1 MNEFENNNGFHNENL
16 ENNQINEV
24 SSNEAGNSN
33 AYDGGVAVDVT
44 PVEETAVHE
53 QRESH
58 RYSYKE
64 QGTGGRSERYN
75 NDIDH
80 HRDSYNNSYADAENT
95 YSNSYN
101 NSYADTE
108 NNNSNSYNSSYNEEE
123 NRYNNSY
130 SNNYSNNNGNY
141 YSNIPPE
148 PDKRRRQKKNG
159 KGNENRN
166 GMGKK
171 VAKLVASA
179 AVFGL
184 VAGACFVGVSVAKD
198 KLYPSV
204 ADKIETTSGTTSAK
218 SNTSSSGSS
227 SSQNV
232 ATVVNEVMPS
242 VVSITSTIQ
251 SSSYYGFGTQES
263 EGAGSGFIIAKTKD
277 ALMIATN
284 NHVVSDAT
292 SLTVGFVDDTTA
304 KATVVGTDS
313 SADLAVISVKL
324 TDIKDST
331 ASKIK
336 VATLGSSD
344 DLKVGEEVVAIG
356 NALGYGQSV
365 TTGVVSAKNR
375 EVSLTD
381 GTMNLLQTDA
391 AINPGNSGGVLIN
404 MDGQVV
410 GINNAK
416 LEDTSVEG
424 MGYAIPIT
432 TAKTILTDLMNAS
445 SVSTKDAAFLGVV
458 GRDINESYSSA
469 LGIPS
474 GIYVSQ
480 VVSGSP
486 AEKAGISAGDVITK
500 FEGNNVSTMSGLKEK
515 LAIKKANTKVKITFK
530 RSDQSGTY
538 KEKTVTVTL
547 GKKSDF
553 KDVTTDSSND
563 NSNSDSD
570 SNNNSNN
577 GNSNGNSSNG
587 NSNGNSGNSNGN
599 SGNYGYGYGYGNG
612 NSGNSSDGYTNPYEY
627 FFGNNY

>member
-1 MNEFENNNGFHNENL
+1 M
-16 ENNQINEV
+16 
-24 SSNEAGNSN
+24 
-33 AYDGGVAVDVT
+33 
-44 PVEETAVHE
+44 
-53 QRESH
+53 
-58 RYSYKE
+58 
-64 QGTGGRSERYN
+64 
-75 NDIDH
+75 
-80 HRDSYNNSYADAENT
+80 
-95 YSNSYN
+95 
-101 NSYADTE
+101 
-108 NNNSNSYNSSYNEEE
+108 
-123 NRYNNSY
+123 
-130 SNNYSNNNGNY
+130 
-141 YSNIPPE
+141 
-148 PDKRRRQKKNG
+148 
-159 KGNENRN
+159 
-166 GMGKK
+166 
-171 VAKLVASA
+171 
-179 AVFGL
+179 
-184 VAGACFVGVSVAKD
+184 SVAKD
-198 KLYPSV
+198 KLYPST
-204 ADKIETTSGTTSAK
+204 ADRIETTSGTTSAK
-218 SNTSSSGSS
+218 SETSSSGSS
-227 SSQNV
+227 SSSSNV
-232 ATVVNEVMPS
+232 ASVVNEVMPS

-251 SSSYYGFGTQES
+251 SSNYYGFGTQES
-263 EGAGSGFIIAKTKD
+263 EGAGSGFIVAKTKD
-277 ALMIATN
+277 NLMIATN

-313 SADLAVISVKL
+313 SADLAVISVKIK
-324 TDIKDST
+324 DIKDST

-432 TAKTILTDLMNAS
+432 TAKTILTDLMNAN

-515 LAIKKANTKVKITFK
+515 LALKKLIQK
-530 RSDQSGTY
+530 
-538 KEKTVTVTL
+538 
-547 GKKSDF
+547 
-553 KDVTTDSSND
+553 
-563 NSNSDSD
+563 
-570 SNNNSNN
+570 
-577 GNSNGNSSNG
+577 
-587 NSNGNSGNSNGN
+587 
-599 SGNYGYGYGYGNG
+599 
-612 NSGNSSDGYTNPYEY
+612 
-627 FFGNNY
+627 

>member
-1 MNEFENNNGFHNENL
+1 MNEFENNNGFHNENV
-16 ENNQINEV
+16 ENNPINEV
-24 SSNEAGNSN
+24 NSN
-33 AYDGGVAVDVT
+33 KEYSNGEYNNGGLTVDVT
-44 PVEETAVHE
+44 PTEETAVHE
-53 QRESH
+53 QAESH

-64 QGTGGRSERYN
+64 QGTGGNSGRYDYG
-75 NDIDH
+75 NDSH
-80 HRDSYNNSYADAENT
+80 
-95 YSNSYN
+95 YSNSYSD
-101 NSYADTE
+101 SYNDNYSNTY
-108 NNNSNSYNSSYNEEE
+108 NNNS
-123 NRYNNSY
+123 
-130 SNNYSNNNGNY
+130 NY

-148 PDKRRRQKKNG
+148 PDKRRRKRKNDDNNKNG
-159 KGNENRN
+159 SGI
-166 GMGKK
+166 GKK
-171 VAKLVASA
+171 IAKLVASA
-179 AVFGL
+179 AIFGL
-184 VAGACFVGVSVAKD
+184 VAGTCFVGVSVVKD
-198 KLYPSV
+198 KFYPST
-204 ADKIETTSGTTSAK
+204 ADKIETTSGTTSSK
-218 SNTSSSGSS
+218 KETSSGSS
-227 SSQNV
+227 SNSQNV
-232 ATVVNEVMPS
+232 ASVVNEVMPS

-251 SSSYYGFGTQES
+251 SSNYYGFGTQES

-277 ALMIATN
+277 SLMIATN

-292 SLTVGFVDDTTA
+292 TLTVGFVDDTTA

-313 SADLAVISVKL
+313 SADLAVISVKIK
-324 TDIKDST
+324 DIKDST

-432 TAKTILTDLMNAS
+432 TAKTILTDLMNAG

-469 LGIPS
+469 LGIPR

-486 AEKAGISAGDVITK
+486 AEKAGISAGDVIVK

-530 RSDQSGTY
+530 RANQSGTY
-538 KEKTVTVTL
+538 EEKTVTVTL

-553 KDVTTDSSND
+553 KNVTTD
-563 NSNSDSD
+563 NSSDSSESDD
-570 SNNNSNN
+570 SSNN
-577 GNSNGNSSNG
+577 GNSNGNSNNG
-587 NSNGNSGNSNGN
+587 NNNGNSGNSNGN
-599 SGNYGYGYGYGNG
+599 SGNGGYGYDNGNG
-612 NSGNSSDGYTNPYEY
+612 GNSSDGYMNPYDY

>member
-1 MNEFENNNGFHNENL
+1 
-16 ENNQINEV
+16 
-24 SSNEAGNSN
+24 
-33 AYDGGVAVDVT
+33 
-44 PVEETAVHE
+44 
-53 QRESH
+53 
-58 RYSYKE
+58 
-64 QGTGGRSERYN
+64 
-75 NDIDH
+75 
-80 HRDSYNNSYADAENT
+80 
-95 YSNSYN
+95 
-101 NSYADTE
+101 
-108 NNNSNSYNSSYNEEE
+108 
-123 NRYNNSY
+123 
-130 SNNYSNNNGNY
+130 
-141 YSNIPPE
+141 
-148 PDKRRRQKKNG
+148 
-159 KGNENRN
+159 
-166 GMGKK
+166 
-171 VAKLVASA
+171 
-179 AVFGL
+179 
-184 VAGACFVGVSVAKD
+184 
-198 KLYPSV
+198 
-204 ADKIETTSGTTSAK
+204 
-218 SNTSSSGSS
+218 
-227 SSQNV
+227 
-232 ATVVNEVMPS
+232 
-242 VVSITSTIQ
+242 
-251 SSSYYGFGTQES
+251 
-263 EGAGSGFIIAKTKD
+263 
-277 ALMIATN
+277 MIATN

-313 SADLAVISVKL
+313 SADLAVISVKIK
-324 TDIKDST
+324 DIKDST

-375 EVSLTD
+375 EVSSTD

-515 LAIKKANTKVKITFK
+515 LALKKANTKVKITFK
-530 RSDQSGTY
+530 RANQSGTY
-538 KEKTVTVTL
+538 EEKTVTVTL

-553 KDVTTDSSND
+553 SDVTTDNSSDSSN
-563 NSNSDSD
+563 D

-577 GNSNGNSSNG
+577 GNNNG

-599 SGNYGYGYGYGNG
+599 SGDYGYGNG
-612 NSGNSSDGYTNPYEY
+612 NSGNDNGNGYINPYEY

>member
-1 MNEFENNNGFHNENL
+1 MNEFENGFHNENL
-16 ENNQINEV
+16 ENNRINNQE
-24 SSNEAGNSN
+24 NNSQQ
-33 AYDGGVAVDVT
+33 VAIDVT
-44 PVEETAVHE
+44 PIEESVTQE
-53 QRESH
+53 NTESH
-58 RYSYKE
+58 RYSYRE
-64 QGTGGRSERYN
+64 QGTGG
-75 NDIDH
+75 
-80 HRDSYNNSYADAENT
+80 
-95 YSNSYN
+95 
-101 NSYADTE
+101 
-108 NNNSNSYNSSYNEEE
+108 SSYQYDNG
-123 NRYNNSY
+123 NNCNDTYNNSY
-130 SNNYSNNNGNY
+130 SSHGWRDESTYNNENY
-141 YSNIPPE
+141 YGNIPPE
-148 PDKRRRQKKNG
+148 PDKRRRQRKNG
-159 KGNENRN
+159 SKNNKN

-171 VAKLVASA
+171 AAKLVASA

-198 KLYPSV
+198 KLYPST
-204 ADKIETTSGTTSAK
+204 ADRIETTSGTTSAK
-218 SNTSSSGSS
+218 SETSSSGSS
-227 SSQNV
+227 SSSSNV
-232 ATVVNEVMPS
+232 ASVVNEVMPS

-251 SSSYYGFGTQES
+251 SSNYYGFGTQES
-263 EGAGSGFIIAKTKD
+263 EGAGSGFIVAKTKD
-277 ALMIATN
+277 NLMIATN

-313 SADLAVISVKL
+313 SADLAVISVKIK
-324 TDIKDST
+324 DIKDST

-432 TAKTILTDLMNAS
+432 TAKTILTDLMNAN

-515 LAIKKANTKVKITFK
+515 LALKKANTKVKITFK
-530 RSDQSGTY
+530 RPNQSGTY
-538 KEKTVTVTL
+538 EEKTVTVTL

-553 KDVTTDSSND
+553 SDVTTDNSSDSSN
-563 NSNSDSD
+563 D

-577 GNSNGNSSNG
+577 GNNNG

-599 SGNYGYGYGYGNG
+599 SGDYGYGNG
-612 NSGNSSDGYTNPYEY
+612 NFGNDNGNGYINPYEY

>member
-1 MNEFENNNGFHNENL
+1 MNEFENGFHNENL
-16 ENNQINEV
+16 ENNRINNQE
-24 SSNEAGNSN
+24 NNSQQ
-33 AYDGGVAVDVT
+33 VAIDVT
-44 PVEETAVHE
+44 PIEESVTQE
-53 QRESH
+53 NTESH
-58 RYSYKE
+58 RYSYRE
-64 QGTGGRSERYN
+64 QGTGGS
-75 NDIDH
+75 
-80 HRDSYNNSYADAENT
+80 SYQYDNG
-95 YSNSYN
+95 
-101 NSYADTE
+101 
-108 NNNSNSYNSSYNEEE
+108 NNSNDT
-123 NRYNNSY
+123 YNNSY
-130 SNNYSNNNGNY
+130 SSQGWRDESTYNNENY
-141 YSNIPPE
+141 YGNIPPE
-148 PDKRRRQKKNG
+148 PDKRRRQRKNG
-159 KGNENRN
+159 SKNNKN

-171 VAKLVASA
+171 AAKLVASA

-198 KLYPSV
+198 KLYPST
-204 ADKIETTSGTTSAK
+204 ADRIETTSGTTSAK
-218 SNTSSSGSS
+218 SETSSSSGSS
-227 SSQNV
+227 SSSSNV
-232 ATVVNEVMPS
+232 ASVVNEVMPS

-251 SSSYYGFGTQES
+251 SSNYYGFGTQES
-263 EGAGSGFIIAKTKD
+263 EGAGSGFIVAKTKD
-277 ALMIATN
+277 SLMIATN

-313 SADLAVISVKL
+313 SADLAVISVKIK
-324 TDIKDST
+324 DIKDST

-432 TAKTILTDLMNAS
+432 TAKTILTDLMNAN

-515 LAIKKANTKVKITFK
+515 LALKKANTKVKITFK
-530 RSDQSGTY
+530 RANQSGTY
-538 KEKTVTVTL
+538 EEKTVTVTL

-553 KDVTTDSSND
+553 SDVTTDNSSDSSN
-563 NSNSDSD
+563 D

-577 GNSNGNSSNG
+577 GNNNG

-599 SGNYGYGYGYGNG
+599 SGDYGYGNG
-612 NSGNSSDGYTNPYEY
+612 NFGNDNGNGYINPYEY

>member
-1 MNEFENNNGFHNENL
+1 MNEFENGFHNENL
-16 ENNQINEV
+16 ENNRINNQE
-24 SSNEAGNSN
+24 NNSQQ
-33 AYDGGVAVDVT
+33 VAIDVT
-44 PVEETAVHE
+44 PIEESVTQE
-53 QRESH
+53 NTESH
-58 RYSYKE
+58 RYSYRE
-64 QGTGGRSERYN
+64 QGTGGS
-75 NDIDH
+75 
-80 HRDSYNNSYADAENT
+80 SYQYDNG
-95 YSNSYN
+95 
-101 NSYADTE
+101 
-108 NNNSNSYNSSYNEEE
+108 NNSNDT
-123 NRYNNSY
+123 YNNSY
-130 SNNYSNNNGNY
+130 SSHGWRDESTYNNENY
-141 YSNIPPE
+141 YGNIPPE
-148 PDKRRRQKKNG
+148 PDKRRRQRKNG
-159 KGNENRN
+159 SKNNKN

-171 VAKLVASA
+171 AAKLVASA

-198 KLYPSV
+198 KLYPST
-204 ADKIETTSGTTSAK
+204 ADRIETTSGTTSAK
-218 SNTSSSGSS
+218 SETSSSGSS
-227 SSQNV
+227 SSSSNV
-232 ATVVNEVMPS
+232 ASVVNEVMPS

-251 SSSYYGFGTQES
+251 SSNYYGFGTQES
-263 EGAGSGFIIAKTKD
+263 EGAGSGFIVAKTKD
-277 ALMIATN
+277 NLMIATN

-292 SLTVGFVDDTTA
+292 SLTVGFADDTTA
-304 KATVVGTDS
+304 KATVVGTDF
-313 SADLAVISVKL
+313 SADLAVISVKIK
-324 TDIKDST
+324 DIKDST

-515 LAIKKANTKVKITFK
+515 LALKKANTKVKITFK
-530 RSDQSGTY
+530 RANQSGTY
-538 KEKTVTVTL
+538 EEKTVTVTL

-553 KDVTTDSSND
+553 SDVTTDNSSDSSN
-563 NSNSDSD
+563 D

-577 GNSNGNSSNG
+577 GNNNG

-599 SGNYGYGYGYGNG
+599 SGDYGYGNG
-612 NSGNSSDGYTNPYEY
+612 NFGNDNGNGYINPYEY

>member
-1 MNEFENNNGFHNENL
+1 MNEFENNNGFHNENV
-16 ENNQINEV
+16 ENNPINEV
-24 SSNEAGNSN
+24 NSNEEYSN
-33 AYDGGVAVDVT
+33 GGYNNGELTVDVT
-44 PVEETAVHE
+44 PTEETAVHE
-53 QRESH
+53 QAESH

-64 QGTGGRSERYN
+64 QGTGGNSGRYDYG
-75 NDIDH
+75 NDSH
-80 HRDSYNNSYADAENT
+80 YGNSYSDSYNDNYSNT
-95 YSNSYN
+95 Y
-101 NSYADTE
+101 
-108 NNNSNSYNSSYNEEE
+108 NNNS
-123 NRYNNSY
+123 
-130 SNNYSNNNGNY
+130 NY

-148 PDKRRRQKKNG
+148 PDKRRRKRKNDDKNKNG
-159 KGNENRN
+159 SGI
-166 GMGKK
+166 GKK
-171 VAKLVASA
+171 IAKLVASA

-184 VAGACFVGVSVAKD
+184 VAGTCFVGVSVVKD
-198 KLYPSV
+198 KFYPSA
-204 ADKIETTSGTTSAK
+204 ADKIETTSGTTSSK
-218 SNTSSSGSS
+218 KETSSGSS
-227 SSQNV
+227 SNSQNV
-232 ATVVNEVMPS
+232 SSVVNEVMPS

-251 SSSYYGFGTQES
+251 SSNYYGFGTQES

-277 ALMIATN
+277 SLMIATN

-313 SADLAVISVKL
+313 SADLAVISVKIK
-324 TDIKDST
+324 DIKDAT

-404 MDGQVV
+404 TDGQVV

-432 TAKTILTDLMNAS
+432 TAKTILTDLMNAG

-486 AEKAGISAGDVITK
+486 AEKAGISAGDVIVK

-530 RSDQSGTY
+530 RANQSGTY
-538 KEKTVTVTL
+538 EEKTVTVTL

-553 KDVTTDSSND
+553 KNVTTDNSSDSSESND
-563 NSNSDSD
+563 S
-570 SNNNSNN
+570 SNN
-577 GNSNGNSSNG
+577 GNSNGNSNNG
-587 NSNGNSGNSNGN
+587 NNNGNSGNSNGN
-599 SGNYGYGYGYGNG
+599 SGNGGYGYDNGNG
-612 NSGNSSDGYTNPYEY
+612 GNSSDGYMNPYDY

>member
-1 MNEFENNNGFHNENL
+1 MNEFENEFHNENL
-16 ENNQINEV
+16 ENNRINNQE
-24 SSNEAGNSN
+24 NNSQQ
-33 AYDGGVAVDVT
+33 VAIDVT
-44 PVEETAVHE
+44 PIEESVTQE
-53 QRESH
+53 NTESH
-58 RYSYKE
+58 RYSYRE
-64 QGTGGRSERYN
+64 QGTGGS
-75 NDIDH
+75 
-80 HRDSYNNSYADAENT
+80 SYQYDNG
-95 YSNSYN
+95 
-101 NSYADTE
+101 
-108 NNNSNSYNSSYNEEE
+108 NNSNDT
-123 NRYNNSY
+123 YNNSY
-130 SNNYSNNNGNY
+130 SSHGWRDESTYNNENY
-141 YSNIPPE
+141 YGNIPPE
-148 PDKRRRQKKNG
+148 PDKRRRQRKNG
-159 KGNENRN
+159 SKNNKN

-171 VAKLVASA
+171 AAKLVASA

-198 KLYPSV
+198 KLYPST
-204 ADKIETTSGTTSAK
+204 ADRIETTSGTTSAK
-218 SNTSSSGSS
+218 SETSSSGSS
-227 SSQNV
+227 SSSSNV
-232 ATVVNEVMPS
+232 ASVVNEVMPS

-251 SSSYYGFGTQES
+251 SSNYYGFGTQES
-263 EGAGSGFIIAKTKD
+263 EGAGSGFIVAKTKD
-277 ALMIATN
+277 NLMIATN

-313 SADLAVISVKL
+313 SADLAVISVKIK
-324 TDIKDST
+324 DIKDST

-515 LAIKKANTKVKITFK
+515 LALKKANTKVKITFK
-530 RSDQSGTY
+530 RANQSGTY
-538 KEKTVTVTL
+538 EEKTVTVTL

-553 KDVTTDSSND
+553 SDVTTDNSSDSSN
-563 NSNSDSD
+563 D

-577 GNSNGNSSNG
+577 GNNNG

-599 SGNYGYGYGYGNG
+599 SGDYGYGNG
-612 NSGNSSDGYTNPYEY
+612 NFGNDNGNGYINPYEY

>member
-1 MNEFENNNGFHNENL
+1 MNEFENGFHNENL
-16 ENNQINEV
+16 ENNRINNQE
-24 SSNEAGNSN
+24 NNSQQ
-33 AYDGGVAVDVT
+33 VAIDVT
-44 PVEETAVHE
+44 PIEESVTQE
-53 QRESH
+53 NTESH
-58 RYSYKE
+58 RYSYRE
-64 QGTGGRSERYN
+64 QGTGGS
-75 NDIDH
+75 
-80 HRDSYNNSYADAENT
+80 SYQYDNG
-95 YSNSYN
+95 
-101 NSYADTE
+101 
-108 NNNSNSYNSSYNEEE
+108 NNSNDT
-123 NRYNNSY
+123 YNNSY
-130 SNNYSNNNGNY
+130 SSHGWRDESTYNNENY
-141 YSNIPPE
+141 YGNIPPE
-148 PDKRRRQKKNG
+148 PDKRRRQRKNG
-159 KGNENRN
+159 SKNNKN

-171 VAKLVASA
+171 AAKLVASA

-198 KLYPSV
+198 KLYPST
-204 ADKIETTSGTTSAK
+204 ADRIETTSGTTSAK
-218 SNTSSSGSS
+218 SETSSSGSS
-227 SSQNV
+227 SSSSNV
-232 ATVVNEVMPS
+232 ASVVNEVMPS

-251 SSSYYGFGTQES
+251 SSNYYGFGTQES
-263 EGAGSGFIIAKTKD
+263 EGAGSGFIVAKTKD
-277 ALMIATN
+277 NLMIATN

-292 SLTVGFVDDTTA
+292 SLTVGFADDTTA

-313 SADLAVISVKL
+313 RADLAVISVKIK
-324 TDIKDST
+324 DIKDST

-515 LAIKKANTKVKITFK
+515 LALKKANTKVKITFK
-530 RSDQSGTY
+530 RANQSGTY
-538 KEKTVTVTL
+538 EEKTVTVTL

-553 KDVTTDSSND
+553 SDVTTDNSSDSSN
-563 NSNSDSD
+563 D

-577 GNSNGNSSNG
+577 GNNNG

-599 SGNYGYGYGYGNG
+599 SGDYGYGNG
-612 NSGNSSDGYTNPYEY
+612 NFGNDNGNGYINPYEY

>member
-1 MNEFENNNGFHNENL
+1 MNEFENGFHNENL
-16 ENNQINEV
+16 ENNRINNQE
-24 SSNEAGNSN
+24 NNSQQ
-33 AYDGGVAVDVT
+33 VAIDVT
-44 PVEETAVHE
+44 PIEESVTQE
-53 QRESH
+53 NTESH
-58 RYSYKE
+58 RYSYRE
-64 QGTGGRSERYN
+64 QGTGGS
-75 NDIDH
+75 
-80 HRDSYNNSYADAENT
+80 SYQYDNG
-95 YSNSYN
+95 
-101 NSYADTE
+101 
-108 NNNSNSYNSSYNEEE
+108 NNSNDT
-123 NRYNNSY
+123 YNNSY
-130 SNNYSNNNGNY
+130 SSHGWRDESTYNNENY
-141 YSNIPPE
+141 YGNIPPE
-148 PDKRRRQKKNG
+148 PDKRRRQRKNG
-159 KGNENRN
+159 SKNNKN

-171 VAKLVASA
+171 AAKLVASA

-198 KLYPSV
+198 KLYPST
-204 ADKIETTSGTTSAK
+204 ADRIETTSGTTSAK
-218 SNTSSSGSS
+218 SETSSSGSS
-227 SSQNV
+227 SSNSNV
-232 ATVVNEVMPS
+232 ASVVNEVMPS

-251 SSSYYGFGTQES
+251 SSNYYGFGTQES
-263 EGAGSGFIIAKTKD
+263 EGAGSGFIVAKTKD
-277 ALMIATN
+277 NLMIATN

-292 SLTVGFVDDTTA
+292 SLTVGFADDTTA

-313 SADLAVISVKL
+313 SADLAVISVKIK
-324 TDIKDST
+324 DIKDST

-515 LAIKKANTKVKITFK
+515 LALKKANTKVKITFK
-530 RSDQSGTY
+530 RANQSGTY
-538 KEKTVTVTL
+538 EEKTVTVTL

-553 KDVTTDSSND
+553 SDVTTDNSSDSSN
-563 NSNSDSD
+563 D

-577 GNSNGNSSNG
+577 GNNNG

-599 SGNYGYGYGYGNG
+599 SGDYGYGNG
-612 NSGNSSDGYTNPYEY
+612 NSGNDNGNGYINPYEY

>member
-1 MNEFENNNGFHNENL
+1 MNEFENGFHNENL
-16 ENNQINEV
+16 ENNRINNQE
-24 SSNEAGNSN
+24 NNSQQ
-33 AYDGGVAVDVT
+33 VAIDVT
-44 PVEETAVHE
+44 PIEESVTQE
-53 QRESH
+53 NTESH
-58 RYSYKE
+58 RYSYRE
-64 QGTGGRSERYN
+64 QGTGGS
-75 NDIDH
+75 
-80 HRDSYNNSYADAENT
+80 SYQYDNG
-95 YSNSYN
+95 
-101 NSYADTE
+101 
-108 NNNSNSYNSSYNEEE
+108 NNSNDT
-123 NRYNNSY
+123 YNNSY
-130 SNNYSNNNGNY
+130 SSHGWRDESTYNNENY
-141 YSNIPPE
+141 YGNIPPE
-148 PDKRRRQKKNG
+148 PDKRRRQRKNG
-159 KGNENRN
+159 SKNNKN

-171 VAKLVASA
+171 AAKLVASA

-198 KLYPSV
+198 KLYPST
-204 ADKIETTSGTTSAK
+204 ADRIETTSGTTSAK
-218 SNTSSSGSS
+218 SETSSSGSS
-227 SSQNV
+227 SSSSNV
-232 ATVVNEVMPS
+232 ASVVNEVMPS

-251 SSSYYGFGTQES
+251 SSNYYGFGTQES
-263 EGAGSGFIIAKTKD
+263 EGAGSGFIVAKTKD
-277 ALMIATN
+277 NLMIATN

-292 SLTVGFVDDTTA
+292 SLTVGFADDTTA

-313 SADLAVISVKL
+313 SADLAVISVKIK
-324 TDIKDST
+324 DIKDST

-432 TAKTILTDLMNAS
+432 TAKTILTDLMNAN

-515 LAIKKANTKVKITFK
+515 LALKKANTKVKITFK
-530 RSDQSGTY
+530 RANQSGTY
-538 KEKTVTVTL
+538 EEKTVTVTL

-553 KDVTTDSSND
+553 SDVTTDNSSDSSND
-563 NSNSDSD
+563 
-570 SNNNSNN
+570 SNN
-577 GNSNGNSSNG
+577 GNNNG
-587 NSNGNSGNSNGN
+587 NSNGNSGNGNGN
-599 SGNYGYGYGYGNG
+599 SGDYGYGNG
-612 NSGNSSDGYTNPYEY
+612 NFGNDNGNGYINPYEY

>member
-1 MNEFENNNGFHNENL
+1 MNEFENGFHNENL
-16 ENNQINEV
+16 ENNRINNQE
-24 SSNEAGNSN
+24 NNSQQ
-33 AYDGGVAVDVT
+33 VAIDVT
-44 PVEETAVHE
+44 PIEESVTQE
-53 QRESH
+53 NTESH
-58 RYSYKE
+58 RYSYRE
-64 QGTGGRSERYN
+64 QGTGGS
-75 NDIDH
+75 
-80 HRDSYNNSYADAENT
+80 SYQYDNG
-95 YSNSYN
+95 
-101 NSYADTE
+101 
-108 NNNSNSYNSSYNEEE
+108 NNSNDT
-123 NRYNNSY
+123 YNNSY
-130 SNNYSNNNGNY
+130 SSHGWRDESTYNNENY
-141 YSNIPPE
+141 YGNIPPD
-148 PDKRRRQKKNG
+148 PDKRRRQRKNG
-159 KGNENRN
+159 SKNNKN

-171 VAKLVASA
+171 AAKLVASA

-198 KLYPSV
+198 KLYPST
-204 ADKIETTSGTTSAK
+204 ADRIETTSGTTSAK
-218 SNTSSSGSS
+218 SETSSSGSS
-227 SSQNV
+227 SSSSNV
-232 ATVVNEVMPS
+232 ASVVNEVMPS

-251 SSSYYGFGTQES
+251 SSNYYGFGTQES
-263 EGAGSGFIIAKTKD
+263 EGAGSGFIVAKTKD
-277 ALMIATN
+277 NLMIATN

-292 SLTVGFVDDTTA
+292 SLTVGFADDTTA

-313 SADLAVISVKL
+313 SADLAVISVKIK
-324 TDIKDST
+324 DIKDST

-515 LAIKKANTKVKITFK
+515 LALKKANTKVKITFK
-530 RSDQSGTY
+530 RANQSGTY
-538 KEKTVTVTL
+538 EEKTVTVTL

-553 KDVTTDSSND
+553 SDVTTDNSSDSSN
-563 NSNSDSD
+563 D

-577 GNSNGNSSNG
+577 GNNNG

-599 SGNYGYGYGYGNG
+599 SGDYGYGNG
-612 NSGNSSDGYTNPYEY
+612 NFGNDNGNGYINPYEY

>member
-1 MNEFENNNGFHNENL
+1 MNEFENNNGFHNENV
-16 ENNQINEV
+16 ENNPINEV
-24 SSNEAGNSN
+24 NSN
-33 AYDGGVAVDVT
+33 KEYSNGEYNNGGLTVDVT
-44 PVEETAVHE
+44 PTEETAVHE
-53 QRESH
+53 QAESH

-64 QGTGGRSERYN
+64 QGTGGNSGRYDYG
-75 NDIDH
+75 NDSH
-80 HRDSYNNSYADAENT
+80 YNCHYKNYYNDSYNDNYSNT
-95 YSNSYN
+95 Y
-101 NSYADTE
+101 
-108 NNNSNSYNSSYNEEE
+108 NNNS
-123 NRYNNSY
+123 
-130 SNNYSNNNGNY
+130 NY

-148 PDKRRRQKKNG
+148 PDKRRRKRKNDDNNKNG
-159 KGNENRN
+159 SGI
-166 GMGKK
+166 GKK
-171 VAKLVASA
+171 IAKLVASA
-179 AVFGL
+179 AIFGL
-184 VAGACFVGVSVAKD
+184 VAGTCFVGVSVARD
-198 KLYPSV
+198 KFYPST
-204 ADKIETTSGTTSAK
+204 ADKIETTSGTTSSK
-218 SNTSSSGSS
+218 KETSSGSS
-227 SSQNV
+227 SNSQNV
-232 ATVVNEVMPS
+232 ASVVNEVMPS

-251 SSSYYGFGTQES
+251 SSNYYGFGTQES

-277 ALMIATN
+277 SLMIATN

-292 SLTVGFVDDTTA
+292 TLTVGFVDDTTA

-313 SADLAVISVKL
+313 SADLAVISVKIK
-324 TDIKDST
+324 DIKDST

-432 TAKTILTDLMNAS
+432 TAKTILTDLMNAG

-486 AEKAGISAGDVITK
+486 AEKAGISAGDVIVK

-530 RSDQSGTY
+530 RANQSGTY
-538 KEKTVTVTL
+538 EEKTVTVTL

-553 KDVTTDSSND
+553 KNVTTD
-563 NSNSDSD
+563 NSSDSSESDD
-570 SNNNSNN
+570 SSNN
-577 GNSNGNSSNG
+577 GNSNGNSNNG
-587 NSNGNSGNSNGN
+587 NNNGNSGNSNGN
-599 SGNYGYGYGYGNG
+599 SGNGGYGYDNGNG
-612 NSGNSSDGYTNPYEY
+612 GNSSDGYMNPYDY

>member
-1 MNEFENNNGFHNENL
+1 MNEFENNNGFHNENV
-16 ENNQINEV
+16 ENNPINEV
-24 SSNEAGNSN
+24 NSNEEYSN
-33 AYDGGVAVDVT
+33 GGYNNGELTVDVT
-44 PVEETAVHE
+44 PTEETAVHE
-53 QRESH
+53 QAESH

-64 QGTGGRSERYN
+64 QGTGGNSGRYDYG
-75 NDIDH
+75 NDSH
-80 HRDSYNNSYADAENT
+80 YGNSYSDSYNDNYSNT
-95 YSNSYN
+95 Y
-101 NSYADTE
+101 
-108 NNNSNSYNSSYNEEE
+108 NNNS
-123 NRYNNSY
+123 
-130 SNNYSNNNGNY
+130 NY

-148 PDKRRRQKKNG
+148 PDKRRRKRKNDDNNKNG
-159 KGNENRN
+159 SGI
-166 GMGKK
+166 GKK
-171 VAKLVASA
+171 IAKLVASA
-179 AVFGL
+179 AIFGL
-184 VAGACFVGVSVAKD
+184 VAGTCFVGVSVVKD
-198 KLYPSV
+198 KFYPST
-204 ADKIETTSGTTSAK
+204 ADKIETTSGTTSSK
-218 SNTSSSGSS
+218 KETSSGSGS
-227 SSQNV
+227 NSQNV
-232 ATVVNEVMPS
+232 ASVVNEVMPS

-251 SSSYYGFGTQES
+251 SSNYYGFGTQES

-277 ALMIATN
+277 SLMIATN

-313 SADLAVISVKL
+313 SADLAVISVKIK
-324 TDIKDST
+324 DIKDST

-432 TAKTILTDLMNAS
+432 TAKTILTDLMNAG

-486 AEKAGISAGDVITK
+486 AEKAGISAGDVIVK

-530 RSDQSGTY
+530 RANQSGTY
-538 KEKTVTVTL
+538 EEKTVTVTL

-553 KDVTTDSSND
+553 KNVTTD
-563 NSNSDSD
+563 NSSDSSESDD
-570 SNNNSNN
+570 SSNN
-577 GNSNGNSSNG
+577 GNSNGNSNNG
-587 NSNGNSGNSNGN
+587 NNNGNSGNSNGN
-599 SGNYGYGYGYGNG
+599 SGNGGYGYDNGNG
-612 NSGNSSDGYTNPYEY
+612 GNSSDGYMNPYDY

>member
-1 MNEFENNNGFHNENL
+1 MNEFENGFHNENL
-16 ENNQINEV
+16 ENNWINNQE
-24 SSNEAGNSN
+24 NNSQQ
-33 AYDGGVAVDVT
+33 VAIDVT
-44 PVEETAVHE
+44 PIEESVTQE
-53 QRESH
+53 NTESH
-58 RYSYKE
+58 RYSYRE
-64 QGTGGRSERYN
+64 QGTGG
-75 NDIDH
+75 
-80 HRDSYNNSYADAENT
+80 
-95 YSNSYN
+95 
-101 NSYADTE
+101 
-108 NNNSNSYNSSYNEEE
+108 SSYQYDNG
-123 NRYNNSY
+123 NNCNDTYNNSY
-130 SNNYSNNNGNY
+130 SSHGWRDESTYNNENY
-141 YSNIPPE
+141 YGNIPPE
-148 PDKRRRQKKNG
+148 PDKRRRQRKNG
-159 KGNENRN
+159 SKNNKN

-171 VAKLVASA
+171 AAKLVASA

-198 KLYPSV
+198 KLYPST
-204 ADKIETTSGTTSAK
+204 ADRIETTSGTTSAK
-218 SNTSSSGSS
+218 SETSSSGSS
-227 SSQNV
+227 SSSSNV
-232 ATVVNEVMPS
+232 ASVVNEVMPS

-251 SSSYYGFGTQES
+251 SSNYYGFGTQES
-263 EGAGSGFIIAKTKD
+263 EGAGSGFIVAKTKD
-277 ALMIATN
+277 NLMIATN

-313 SADLAVISVKL
+313 SADLAVISVKIK
-324 TDIKDST
+324 DIKDST

-515 LAIKKANTKVKITFK
+515 LALKKANTKVKITFK
-530 RSDQSGTY
+530 RANQSGTY
-538 KEKTVTVTL
+538 EEKTVTVTL

-553 KDVTTDSSND
+553 SDVTTDNSSDSSN
-563 NSNSDSD
+563 D

-577 GNSNGNSSNG
+577 GNNNG

-599 SGNYGYGYGYGNG
+599 SGDYGYGNG
-612 NSGNSSDGYTNPYEY
+612 NFGNDNGNGYINPYEY

>member
-1 MNEFENNNGFHNENL
+1 MNEFENGFHNENL
-16 ENNQINEV
+16 ENNRINNQE
-24 SSNEAGNSN
+24 NNSQQ
-33 AYDGGVAVDVT
+33 VAIDVT
-44 PVEETAVHE
+44 PIEESVTQE
-53 QRESH
+53 NTESH
-58 RYSYKE
+58 RYSYRE
-64 QGTGGRSERYN
+64 QGTGG
-75 NDIDH
+75 
-80 HRDSYNNSYADAENT
+80 
-95 YSNSYN
+95 
-101 NSYADTE
+101 
-108 NNNSNSYNSSYNEEE
+108 SSYQYDNG
-123 NRYNNSY
+123 NNCNDTYNNSY
-130 SNNYSNNNGNY
+130 SSHGWRDESTYNNENY
-141 YSNIPPE
+141 YGNIPPE
-148 PDKRRRQKKNG
+148 PDKRRRQRKNG
-159 KGNENRN
+159 SKNNKN

-171 VAKLVASA
+171 AAKLVASA

-198 KLYPSV
+198 KLYPST
-204 ADKIETTSGTTSAK
+204 ADRIETTSGTTSAK
-218 SNTSSSGSS
+218 SETSSSGSS
-227 SSQNV
+227 SSSSNV
-232 ATVVNEVMPS
+232 ASVVNEVMPS

-251 SSSYYGFGTQES
+251 SSNYYGFGTQES
-263 EGAGSGFIIAKTKD
+263 EGAGSGFIVAKTKD
-277 ALMIATN
+277 NLMIATN

-292 SLTVGFVDDTTA
+292 SITVGFVDDTTA

-313 SADLAVISVKL
+313 SADLAVISVKIK
-324 TDIKDST
+324 DIKDST

-515 LAIKKANTKVKITFK
+515 LALKKANTKVKITFK
-530 RSDQSGTY
+530 RANQSGTY
-538 KEKTVTVTL
+538 EEKTVTVTL

-553 KDVTTDSSND
+553 SDVTTDNSSDSSN
-563 NSNSDSD
+563 D

-577 GNSNGNSSNG
+577 GNNNG

-599 SGNYGYGYGYGNG
+599 SGDYGYGNG
-612 NSGNSSDGYTNPYEY
+612 NFGNDNGNGYINPYEY

>member
-1 MNEFENNNGFHNENL
+1 
-16 ENNQINEV
+16 
-24 SSNEAGNSN
+24 
-33 AYDGGVAVDVT
+33 
-44 PVEETAVHE
+44 
-53 QRESH
+53 
-58 RYSYKE
+58 
-64 QGTGGRSERYN
+64 
-75 NDIDH
+75 
-80 HRDSYNNSYADAENT
+80 
-95 YSNSYN
+95 
-101 NSYADTE
+101 
-108 NNNSNSYNSSYNEEE
+108 
-123 NRYNNSY
+123 
-130 SNNYSNNNGNY
+130 
-141 YSNIPPE
+141 
-148 PDKRRRQKKNG
+148 
-159 KGNENRN
+159 
-166 GMGKK
+166 
-171 VAKLVASA
+171 
-179 AVFGL
+179 
-184 VAGACFVGVSVAKD
+184 
-198 KLYPSV
+198 
-204 ADKIETTSGTTSAK
+204 
-218 SNTSSSGSS
+218 
-227 SSQNV
+227 
-232 ATVVNEVMPS
+232 
-242 VVSITSTIQ
+242 
-251 SSSYYGFGTQES
+251 
-263 EGAGSGFIIAKTKD
+263 
-277 ALMIATN
+277 MIATN

-324 TDIKDST
+324 SDIKDST

-375 EVSLTD
+375 EISLTD

-515 LAIKKANTKVKITFK
+515 LALKKANTKVKITFK
-530 RSDQSGTY
+530 RANQSGTY

-553 KDVTTDSSND
+553 SDVTTDNSSDSSND
-563 NSNSDSD
+563 
-570 SNNNSNN
+570 SNN
-577 GNSNGNSSNG
+577 GNNNG

-599 SGNYGYGYGYGNG
+599 SGDYGYGNG
-612 NSGNSSDGYTNPYEY
+612 NSGNDNGNGYINPYEY

>member
-1 MNEFENNNGFHNENL
+1 MNEFENNNGFHNENV
-16 ENNQINEV
+16 ENNPINEV
-24 SSNEAGNSN
+24 NSNEEYSN
-33 AYDGGVAVDVT
+33 GGYNNGELTVDVT
-44 PVEETAVHE
+44 PTEETAVHE
-53 QRESH
+53 QAESH

-64 QGTGGRSERYN
+64 QGTGGNSGRYDYG
-75 NDIDH
+75 NDSH
-80 HRDSYNNSYADAENT
+80 
-95 YSNSYN
+95 YSNSYSD
-101 NSYADTE
+101 SYNDNYSNTY
-108 NNNSNSYNSSYNEEE
+108 NNNS
-123 NRYNNSY
+123 
-130 SNNYSNNNGNY
+130 NY

-148 PDKRRRQKKNG
+148 PDKRRRKRKNDDNNKNG
-159 KGNENRN
+159 SGI
-166 GMGKK
+166 GKK
-171 VAKLVASA
+171 IAKLVASA
-179 AVFGL
+179 AIFGL
-184 VAGACFVGVSVAKD
+184 VAGTCFVGVSVVKD
-198 KLYPSV
+198 KFYPST
-204 ADKIETTSGTTSAK
+204 ADKIETTSGTTSSK
-218 SNTSSSGSS
+218 KETSSGSGS
-227 SSQNV
+227 NSQNV
-232 ATVVNEVMPS
+232 ASVVNEVMPS

-251 SSSYYGFGTQES
+251 SSNYYGFGTQES

-277 ALMIATN
+277 SLMIATN

-292 SLTVGFVDDTTA
+292 TLTVGFVDDTTA

-313 SADLAVISVKL
+313 SADLAVISVKIK
-324 TDIKDST
+324 DIKDST

-432 TAKTILTDLMNAS
+432 TAKTILTDLMNAN

-515 LAIKKANTKVKITFK
+515 LALKKANTKVKITFK
-530 RSDQSGTY
+530 RANQSGTY

-553 KDVTTDSSND
+553 SDVTTDNSSDSSN
-563 NSNSDSD
+563 D

-577 GNSNGNSSNG
+577 GNNNG

-599 SGNYGYGYGYGNG
+599 SGDYGYGNG
-612 NSGNSSDGYTNPYEY
+612 NFGNDNGNGYINPYEY

>member
-1 MNEFENNNGFHNENL
+1 MNEFENGFHNENL
-16 ENNQINEV
+16 ENNRINNQE
-24 SSNEAGNSN
+24 NNSQQ
-33 AYDGGVAVDVT
+33 VAIDVT
-44 PVEETAVHE
+44 PIEESVTQE
-53 QRESH
+53 NTESH
-58 RYSYKE
+58 RYSYRE
-64 QGTGGRSERYN
+64 QGTGGS
-75 NDIDH
+75 
-80 HRDSYNNSYADAENT
+80 SYQYDNG
-95 YSNSYN
+95 
-101 NSYADTE
+101 
-108 NNNSNSYNSSYNEEE
+108 NNSNDT
-123 NRYNNSY
+123 YNNSY
-130 SNNYSNNNGNY
+130 SSHGWRDESTYNNENY
-141 YSNIPPE
+141 YGNIPPE
-148 PDKRRRQKKNG
+148 PDKRRRQRKNG
-159 KGNENRN
+159 SKNNKN

-171 VAKLVASA
+171 AAKLVASA

-198 KLYPSV
+198 KLYPST
-204 ADKIETTSGTTSAK
+204 ADRIETTSGTTSAK
-218 SNTSSSGSS
+218 SETSSSGSS
-227 SSQNV
+227 SSSSNV
-232 ATVVNEVMPS
+232 ASVVNEVMPS

-251 SSSYYGFGTQES
+251 SSNYYGFGTQES
-263 EGAGSGFIIAKTKD
+263 EGAGSGFIVAKTKD
-277 ALMIATN
+277 NLMIATN

-292 SLTVGFVDDTTA
+292 SLTVGFADDTTA

-313 SADLAVISVKL
+313 SADLAVISVKIK
-324 TDIKDST
+324 DIKDST

-356 NALGYGQSV
+356 NALGSGQSV

-515 LAIKKANTKVKITFK
+515 LALKKANTKVKITFK
-530 RSDQSGTY
+530 RANQSGTY
-538 KEKTVTVTL
+538 EEKTVTVTL

-553 KDVTTDSSND
+553 SDVTTDNSSDSSN
-563 NSNSDSD
+563 D

-577 GNSNGNSSNG
+577 GNNNG

-599 SGNYGYGYGYGNG
+599 SGDYGYGNG
-612 NSGNSSDGYTNPYEY
+612 NFGNDNGNGYINPYEY

>member
-1 MNEFENNNGFHNENL
+1 MNEFENGFHNENL
-16 ENNQINEV
+16 ENNRINNQE
-24 SSNEAGNSN
+24 NNSQQ
-33 AYDGGVAVDVT
+33 VAIDVT
-44 PVEETAVHE
+44 PIEESVTQE
-53 QRESH
+53 NTESH
-58 RYSYKE
+58 RYSYRE
-64 QGTGGRSERYN
+64 QGTGGS
-75 NDIDH
+75 
-80 HRDSYNNSYADAENT
+80 SYQYDNG
-95 YSNSYN
+95 
-101 NSYADTE
+101 
-108 NNNSNSYNSSYNEEE
+108 NNSNDT
-123 NRYNNSY
+123 YNNSY
-130 SNNYSNNNGNY
+130 SSHGWRDESTYNNENY
-141 YSNIPPE
+141 YGNIPPE
-148 PDKRRRQKKNG
+148 PDKRRRQRKNG
-159 KGNENRN
+159 SKNNKN

-171 VAKLVASA
+171 AAKLVASA

-198 KLYPSV
+198 KLYPST
-204 ADKIETTSGTTSAK
+204 ADRIETTSGTTSAK
-218 SNTSSSGSS
+218 SETSSSGSS
-227 SSQNV
+227 SSSSNV
-232 ATVVNEVMPS
+232 ASVVNEVMPS

-251 SSSYYGFGTQES
+251 SSNYYGFGTQES
-263 EGAGSGFIIAKTKD
+263 EGAGSGFIVAKTKD
-277 ALMIATN
+277 NLMIATN

-324 TDIKDST
+324 SDIKDST

-375 EVSLTD
+375 EISLTD

-391 AINPGNSGGVLIN
+391 AFNPGNSGGVLIN

-515 LAIKKANTKVKITFK
+515 LALKKANTKVKITFK
-530 RSDQSGTY
+530 RANQSGTY

-553 KDVTTDSSND
+553 SDVTTDNSSDSSND
-563 NSNSDSD
+563 
-570 SNNNSNN
+570 SNN
-577 GNSNGNSSNG
+577 GNNNG

-599 SGNYGYGYGYGNG
+599 SGDYGYGNG
-612 NSGNSSDGYTNPYEY
+612 NSGNDNGNGYINPYEY

>member
-1 MNEFENNNGFHNENL
+1 MNEFENGFHNENL
-16 ENNQINEV
+16 ENNRINNQE
-24 SSNEAGNSN
+24 NNSQQ
-33 AYDGGVAVDVT
+33 VAIDVT
-44 PVEETAVHE
+44 PIEESVTQE
-53 QRESH
+53 NTESH
-58 RYSYKE
+58 RYSYRE
-64 QGTGGRSERYN
+64 QGTGGS
-75 NDIDH
+75 
-80 HRDSYNNSYADAENT
+80 SYQYDNG
-95 YSNSYN
+95 
-101 NSYADTE
+101 
-108 NNNSNSYNSSYNEEE
+108 NNSNDT
-123 NRYNNSY
+123 YNNSY
-130 SNNYSNNNGNY
+130 SSHGWRDESTYNNENY
-141 YSNIPPE
+141 YGNIPPE
-148 PDKRRRQKKNG
+148 PDKRRRQRKNG
-159 KGNENRN
+159 SKNNKN

-171 VAKLVASA
+171 AAKLVASA

-198 KLYPSV
+198 KLYPST
-204 ADKIETTSGTTSAK
+204 ADRIETTSGTTSAK
-218 SNTSSSGSS
+218 SETSSSGSS
-227 SSQNV
+227 SSSGNV
-232 ATVVNEVMPS
+232 ASVVNEVMPS

-251 SSSYYGFGTQES
+251 SSNYYGFGTQES
-263 EGAGSGFIIAKTKD
+263 EGAGSGFIVAKTKD
-277 ALMIATN
+277 NLMIATN

-313 SADLAVISVKL
+313 SADLAVISVKIK
-324 TDIKDST
+324 DIKDST

-432 TAKTILTDLMNAS
+432 TAKTILTDLMNAN

-515 LAIKKANTKVKITFK
+515 LALKKANTKVKITFK
-530 RSDQSGTY
+530 RANQSGTY
-538 KEKTVTVTL
+538 EEKTVTVTL

-553 KDVTTDSSND
+553 SDVTTDNSSDSSN
-563 NSNSDSD
+563 D

-577 GNSNGNSSNG
+577 GNNNG

-599 SGNYGYGYGYGNG
+599 SGDYGYGNG
-612 NSGNSSDGYTNPYEY
+612 NFGNDNGNGYINPYEY

>member
-1 MNEFENNNGFHNENL
+1 MNEFENGFHNENL
-16 ENNQINEV
+16 ENNRINNQE
-24 SSNEAGNSN
+24 NNSQQ
-33 AYDGGVAVDVT
+33 VAIDVT
-44 PVEETAVHE
+44 PIEESVTQE
-53 QRESH
+53 NTESH
-58 RYSYKE
+58 RYSYRE
-64 QGTGGRSERYN
+64 QGTGGS
-75 NDIDH
+75 
-80 HRDSYNNSYADAENT
+80 SYQYDNG
-95 YSNSYN
+95 
-101 NSYADTE
+101 
-108 NNNSNSYNSSYNEEE
+108 NNSNDT
-123 NRYNNSY
+123 YNNSY
-130 SNNYSNNNGNY
+130 SSHGWRDESTYNNENY
-141 YSNIPPE
+141 YGNIPPE
-148 PDKRRRQKKNG
+148 PDKRRRQRKNG
-159 KGNENRN
+159 SKNNKN

-171 VAKLVASA
+171 AAKLVASA

-198 KLYPSV
+198 KLYPST
-204 ADKIETTSGTTSAK
+204 ADRIETTSGTTSAK
-218 SNTSSSGSS
+218 SETSSSGSS
-227 SSQNV
+227 SSSSNV
-232 ATVVNEVMPS
+232 ASVVNEVMPS

-251 SSSYYGFGTQES
+251 SSNYYGFGTQES
-263 EGAGSGFIIAKTKD
+263 EGAGSGFIVAKTKD
-277 ALMIATN
+277 NLMIATN

-292 SLTVGFVDDTTA
+292 SLTVGFADDTTA

-313 SADLAVISVKL
+313 SADLAVISVKIK
-324 TDIKDST
+324 DIKDST

-515 LAIKKANTKVKITFK
+515 LALKKANTKVKITFK
-530 RSDQSGTY
+530 RANQSGTY
-538 KEKTVTVTL
+538 EEKTVTVTL

-553 KDVTTDSSND
+553 SDVTTDNSSNS
-563 NSNSDSD
+563 SND

-577 GNSNGNSSNG
+577 GNNNG

-599 SGNYGYGYGYGNG
+599 SGDYGYGNG
-612 NSGNSSDGYTNPYEY
+612 NFGNDNGNGYINPYEY

>member
-1 MNEFENNNGFHNENL
+1 MNEFENGFHNENL
-16 ENNQINEV
+16 ENNRINNQE
-24 SSNEAGNSN
+24 NNSQQ
-33 AYDGGVAVDVT
+33 VAIDVT
-44 PVEETAVHE
+44 PIEESVTQE
-53 QRESH
+53 NTESH
-58 RYSYKE
+58 RYSYRE
-64 QGTGGRSERYN
+64 QGTGG
-75 NDIDH
+75 
-80 HRDSYNNSYADAENT
+80 
-95 YSNSYN
+95 
-101 NSYADTE
+101 
-108 NNNSNSYNSSYNEEE
+108 SSYQYDNG
-123 NRYNNSY
+123 NNCNDTYNNSY
-130 SNNYSNNNGNY
+130 SSHGWRDESTYNNENY
-141 YSNIPPE
+141 YGNIPPE
-148 PDKRRRQKKNG
+148 PDKRRRQRKNG
-159 KGNENRN
+159 SKNNKN

-171 VAKLVASA
+171 AAKLVASA

-198 KLYPSV
+198 KLYPST
-204 ADKIETTSGTTSAK
+204 ADRIETTSGTTSAK
-218 SNTSSSGSS
+218 SETSSSGSS
-227 SSQNV
+227 SSSSNV
-232 ATVVNEVMPS
+232 ASVVNEVMPS

-251 SSSYYGFGTQES
+251 SSNYYGFGTQES
-263 EGAGSGFIIAKTKD
+263 EGAGSGFIVAKTKD
-277 ALMIATN
+277 NLMIATN

-324 TDIKDST
+324 SDIKDST

-515 LAIKKANTKVKITFK
+515 LALKKANTKVKITFK
-530 RSDQSGTY
+530 RANQSGTY

-553 KDVTTDSSND
+553 SDVTTDNSSDSSN
-563 NSNSDSD
+563 D

-577 GNSNGNSSNG
+577 GNNNG

-599 SGNYGYGYGYGNG
+599 SGDYGYGNG
-612 NSGNSSDGYTNPYEY
+612 NFGNDNGNGYINPYEY

>member
-1 MNEFENNNGFHNENL
+1 MNEFENGFHNENL
-16 ENNQINEV
+16 ENNRINNQE
-24 SSNEAGNSN
+24 NNSQQ
-33 AYDGGVAVDVT
+33 VAIDV
-44 PVEETAVHE
+44 PPIEESVTQE
-53 QRESH
+53 NTESH
-58 RYSYKE
+58 RYSYRE
-64 QGTGGRSERYN
+64 QGTGGS
-75 NDIDH
+75 
-80 HRDSYNNSYADAENT
+80 SYQYDNG
-95 YSNSYN
+95 
-101 NSYADTE
+101 
-108 NNNSNSYNSSYNEEE
+108 NNSNDT
-123 NRYNNSY
+123 YNNSY
-130 SNNYSNNNGNY
+130 SSQGWRDESTYNNENY
-141 YSNIPPE
+141 YGNIPPE
-148 PDKRRRQKKNG
+148 PDKRRRQRKNG
-159 KGNENRN
+159 SKNNKN

-171 VAKLVASA
+171 AAKLVASA

-198 KLYPSV
+198 KLYPST
-204 ADKIETTSGTTSAK
+204 ADRIETTSGTTSAK
-218 SNTSSSGSS
+218 SETSSSGSS
-227 SSQNV
+227 SSSSNV
-232 ATVVNEVMPS
+232 ASVVNEVMPS

-251 SSSYYGFGTQES
+251 SSNYYGFGTQES
-263 EGAGSGFIIAKTKD
+263 EGAGSGFIVAKTKD
-277 ALMIATN
+277 SLMIATN

-313 SADLAVISVKL
+313 SADLAVISVKIK
-324 TDIKDST
+324 DIKDST

-375 EVSLTD
+375 EISLTD

-515 LAIKKANTKVKITFK
+515 LALKKANTKVKITFK
-530 RSDQSGTY
+530 RANQSGTY
-538 KEKTVTVTL
+538 EEKTVTVTL

-553 KDVTTDSSND
+553 SDVTTDNSSDSSND
-563 NSNSDSD
+563 
-570 SNNNSNN
+570 SNN
-577 GNSNGNSSNG
+577 GNNNG

-599 SGNYGYGYGYGNG
+599 SGDYGYGNG
-612 NSGNSSDGYTNPYEY
+612 NSGNDNGNGYINPYEY

>member
-1 MNEFENNNGFHNENL
+1 MNEFENGFHNENL
-16 ENNQINEV
+16 ENNRINNQE
-24 SSNEAGNSN
+24 NNSQQ
-33 AYDGGVAVDVT
+33 VAIDVT
-44 PVEETAVHE
+44 PIEESVTQE
-53 QRESH
+53 NTESH
-58 RYSYKE
+58 RYSYRE
-64 QGTGGRSERYN
+64 QGTGGS
-75 NDIDH
+75 
-80 HRDSYNNSYADAENT
+80 SYQYDNG
-95 YSNSYN
+95 
-101 NSYADTE
+101 
-108 NNNSNSYNSSYNEEE
+108 NNSNDT
-123 NRYNNSY
+123 YNNSY
-130 SNNYSNNNGNY
+130 SSHGWRDESTYNNENY
-141 YSNIPPE
+141 YGNIPPE
-148 PDKRRRQKKNG
+148 PDKRRRQRKNG
-159 KGNENRN
+159 SKNNKN

-171 VAKLVASA
+171 AAKLVASA

-198 KLYPSV
+198 KLYPST
-204 ADKIETTSGTTSAK
+204 ADRIETTSGTTSAK
-218 SNTSSSGSS
+218 SETSSSGSS
-227 SSQNV
+227 SSSSNV
-232 ATVVNEVMPS
+232 ASVVNEVMPS

-251 SSSYYGFGTQES
+251 SSNYYGFGTQES
-263 EGAGSGFIIAKTKD
+263 EGAGSGFIVAKTKD
-277 ALMIATN
+277 NLMIATN

-313 SADLAVISVKL
+313 SADLAVISVKIK
-324 TDIKDST
+324 DIKDST

-381 GTMNLLQTDA
+381 GPMNLLQTDA

-432 TAKTILTDLMNAS
+432 TAKTILTDLMNAN

-515 LAIKKANTKVKITFK
+515 LALKKANTKVKITFK
-530 RSDQSGTY
+530 RANQSGTY
-538 KEKTVTVTL
+538 EEKTVTVTL

-553 KDVTTDSSND
+553 SDVTTDNSSDSSN
-563 NSNSDSD
+563 D

-577 GNSNGNSSNG
+577 GNNNG

-599 SGNYGYGYGYGNG
+599 SGDYGYGNG
-612 NSGNSSDGYTNPYEY
+612 NFGNDNGNGYINPYEY

>member
-1 MNEFENNNGFHNENL
+1 MNEFENGFHNENL
-16 ENNQINEV
+16 ENNRINNQE
-24 SSNEAGNSN
+24 NNSQQ
-33 AYDGGVAVDVT
+33 VAIDVT
-44 PVEETAVHE
+44 PIEESVTQE
-53 QRESH
+53 NTESH
-58 RYSYKE
+58 RYSYRE
-64 QGTGGRSERYN
+64 QGTGGS
-75 NDIDH
+75 
-80 HRDSYNNSYADAENT
+80 SYQYDNG
-95 YSNSYN
+95 
-101 NSYADTE
+101 
-108 NNNSNSYNSSYNEEE
+108 NNSNDT
-123 NRYNNSY
+123 YNNSY
-130 SNNYSNNNGNY
+130 SSHGWRDESTYNNENY
-141 YSNIPPE
+141 YGNIPPE
-148 PDKRRRQKKNG
+148 PDKRRRQRKNG
-159 KGNENRN
+159 SKNNKN

-171 VAKLVASA
+171 AAKLVASA

-198 KLYPSV
+198 KLYPST
-204 ADKIETTSGTTSAK
+204 ADRIETTSGTTSAK
-218 SNTSSSGSS
+218 SETSSSGSS
-227 SSQNV
+227 SSSSNV
-232 ATVVNEVMPS
+232 ASVVNEVMPS

-251 SSSYYGFGTQES
+251 SSNYYGFGTQES
-263 EGAGSGFIIAKTKD
+263 EGAGSGFIVAKTKD
-277 ALMIATN
+277 NLMIATN

-292 SLTVGFVDDTTA
+292 SLTVGFADDTTA

-313 SADLAVISVKL
+313 SADLAVISVKIK
-324 TDIKDST
+324 DIKDST

-515 LAIKKANTKVKITFK
+515 LALKKANTKVKITFK
-530 RSDQSGTY
+530 RANQSGTY
-538 KEKTVTVTL
+538 EEKTVTVTL

-553 KDVTTDSSND
+553 SDVTTDNSSDSSN
-563 NSNSDSD
+563 D

-577 GNSNGNSSNG
+577 GNNNG

-599 SGNYGYGYGYGNG
+599 SGDYGYGNG
-612 NSGNSSDGYTNPYEY
+612 NFGNDNGNGYINPYGY

>member
-1 MNEFENNNGFHNENL
+1 MNEFENGFHNENL
-16 ENNQINEV
+16 ENNRINNQE
-24 SSNEAGNSN
+24 NNSQQ
-33 AYDGGVAVDVT
+33 VAIDVT
-44 PVEETAVHE
+44 PIEESVTQE
-53 QRESH
+53 NTESH
-58 RYSYKE
+58 RYSYRE
-64 QGTGGRSERYN
+64 QGTGGS
-75 NDIDH
+75 
-80 HRDSYNNSYADAENT
+80 SYQYDNG
-95 YSNSYN
+95 
-101 NSYADTE
+101 
-108 NNNSNSYNSSYNEEE
+108 NNSNDT
-123 NRYNNSY
+123 YNNSY
-130 SNNYSNNNGNY
+130 SSQGWRDESTYNNENY
-141 YSNIPPE
+141 YGNIPPE
-148 PDKRRRQKKNG
+148 PDKRRRQRKNG
-159 KGNENRN
+159 SKNNKN

-171 VAKLVASA
+171 AAKLVASA

-198 KLYPSV
+198 KLYPST
-204 ADKIETTSGTTSAK
+204 ADRIETTSGTTSAK
-218 SNTSSSGSS
+218 SETSSSSGSS
-227 SSQNV
+227 SSSSNV
-232 ATVVNEVMPS
+232 ASVVNEVMPS

-251 SSSYYGFGTQES
+251 SSNYYGFGTQES
-263 EGAGSGFIIAKTKD
+263 EGAGSGFIVAKTKD
-277 ALMIATN
+277 NLMIATN

-292 SLTVGFVDDTTA
+292 SLTVGFADDTTA

-313 SADLAVISVKL
+313 SADLAVISVKIK
-324 TDIKDST
+324 DIKDST

-515 LAIKKANTKVKITFK
+515 LALKKANTKVKITFK
-530 RSDQSGTY
+530 RANQSGTY
-538 KEKTVTVTL
+538 EEKTVTVTL

-553 KDVTTDSSND
+553 SDVTTDNSSDSSN
-563 NSNSDSD
+563 D

-577 GNSNGNSSNG
+577 GNNNG

-599 SGNYGYGYGYGNG
+599 SGDYGYGNG
-612 NSGNSSDGYTNPYEY
+612 NFGNDNGNGYINPYEY

>member
-1 MNEFENNNGFHNENL
+1 MNEFENNNGFHNENV
-16 ENNQINEV
+16 ENNPINEV
-24 SSNEAGNSN
+24 NSN
-33 AYDGGVAVDVT
+33 KEYSNGEYNNGGLTVDVT
-44 PVEETAVHE
+44 PTEETAVHE
-53 QRESH
+53 QAESH

-64 QGTGGRSERYN
+64 QGTGGNSGRYDYG
-75 NDIDH
+75 NDSH
-80 HRDSYNNSYADAENT
+80 
-95 YSNSYN
+95 YSNSYSD
-101 NSYADTE
+101 SYNDNYSNTY
-108 NNNSNSYNSSYNEEE
+108 NNNS
-123 NRYNNSY
+123 
-130 SNNYSNNNGNY
+130 NY

-148 PDKRRRQKKNG
+148 PDKRRRKRKNDDNNKNG
-159 KGNENRN
+159 SGI
-166 GMGKK
+166 GKK
-171 VAKLVASA
+171 IAKLVASA
-179 AVFGL
+179 AIFGL
-184 VAGACFVGVSVAKD
+184 VAGTCFVGVSVARD
-198 KLYPSV
+198 KFYPST
-204 ADKIETTSGTTSAK
+204 ADKIETTSGTTSSK
-218 SNTSSSGSS
+218 KETSSGSS
-227 SSQNV
+227 SNSQNV
-232 ATVVNEVMPS
+232 ASVVNEVMPS

-251 SSSYYGFGTQES
+251 SSNYYGFGTQES

-277 ALMIATN
+277 SLMIATN

-292 SLTVGFVDDTTA
+292 TLTVGFVDDTTA

-313 SADLAVISVKL
+313 SADLAVISVKIK
-324 TDIKDST
+324 DIKDST

-375 EVSLTD
+375 EVSITD

-432 TAKTILTDLMNAS
+432 TAKTILTDLMNAG

-486 AEKAGISAGDVITK
+486 AEKAGISAGDVIVK

-530 RSDQSGTY
+530 RANQSGTY
-538 KEKTVTVTL
+538 EEKTVTVTL

-553 KDVTTDSSND
+553 KNVTTD
-563 NSNSDSD
+563 NSSDSSESDD
-570 SNNNSNN
+570 SSNN
-577 GNSNGNSSNG
+577 GNSNGNSNNG
-587 NSNGNSGNSNGN
+587 NNNGNSGNSNGN
-599 SGNYGYGYGYGNG
+599 SGNGGYGYDNGNG
-612 NSGNSSDGYTNPYEY
+612 GNSSDGYMNPYDY

>member
-1 MNEFENNNGFHNENL
+1 MNEFENGFHNENL
-16 ENNQINEV
+16 ENNRINNQE
-24 SSNEAGNSN
+24 NNSQQ
-33 AYDGGVAVDVT
+33 VAIDVT
-44 PVEETAVHE
+44 PIEESVTQE
-53 QRESH
+53 NTESH
-58 RYSYKE
+58 RYSYRE
-64 QGTGGRSERYN
+64 QGTGGS
-75 NDIDH
+75 
-80 HRDSYNNSYADAENT
+80 SYQYDNG
-95 YSNSYN
+95 
-101 NSYADTE
+101 
-108 NNNSNSYNSSYNEEE
+108 NNSNDT
-123 NRYNNSY
+123 YNNSY
-130 SNNYSNNNGNY
+130 SSHGWRDESTYNNENY
-141 YSNIPPE
+141 YGNIPPE
-148 PDKRRRQKKNG
+148 PDKRRRQRKNG
-159 KGNENRN
+159 SKNNKN

-171 VAKLVASA
+171 AAKLVASA

-198 KLYPSV
+198 KLYPST
-204 ADKIETTSGTTSAK
+204 ADRIETTSGTTSAK
-218 SNTSSSGSS
+218 SETSSSGSS
-227 SSQNV
+227 SSSSNV
-232 ATVVNEVMPS
+232 ASVVNEVMPS

-251 SSSYYGFGTQES
+251 SSNYYGFGTQES
-263 EGAGSGFIIAKTKD
+263 EGAGSGFIVAKTKD
-277 ALMIATN
+277 NLMIATN

-292 SLTVGFVDDTTA
+292 SLTVGFADDTTA

-324 TDIKDST
+324 SDIKDST

-375 EVSLTD
+375 EISLTD

-515 LAIKKANTKVKITFK
+515 LALKKANTKVKITFK
-530 RSDQSGTY
+530 RANQSGTY
-538 KEKTVTVTL
+538 EEKTVTVTL

-553 KDVTTDSSND
+553 SDVTTDNSSDSSN
-563 NSNSDSD
+563 D
-570 SNNNSNN
+570 SNNNSN
-577 GNSNGNSSNG
+577 NG

-599 SGNYGYGYGYGNG
+599 SGDYGYGNG
-612 NSGNSSDGYTNPYEY
+612 NFGNDNGNGYINPYEY

>member
-1 MNEFENNNGFHNENL
+1 MNEFENNNGFHNENV
-16 ENNQINEV
+16 ENNPINEV
-24 SSNEAGNSN
+24 NSN
-33 AYDGGVAVDVT
+33 KEYSNGGYNNGELTVDVT
-44 PVEETAVHE
+44 PTEETAVHE
-53 QRESH
+53 QAESH

-64 QGTGGRSERYN
+64 QGTGGNSGRYDYG
-75 NDIDH
+75 NDSH
-80 HRDSYNNSYADAENT
+80 
-95 YSNSYN
+95 YSNSYSD
-101 NSYADTE
+101 SYNDNYSNTY
-108 NNNSNSYNSSYNEEE
+108 NNNS
-123 NRYNNSY
+123 
-130 SNNYSNNNGNY
+130 NY

-148 PDKRRRQKKNG
+148 PDKRRRKRKNDDNNKNG
-159 KGNENRN
+159 SGI
-166 GMGKK
+166 GKK
-171 VAKLVASA
+171 IAKLVASA
-179 AVFGL
+179 AIFGL
-184 VAGACFVGVSVAKD
+184 VAGTCFVGVSVVKD
-198 KLYPSV
+198 KFYPST
-204 ADKIETTSGTTSAK
+204 ADKIETTSGTTSSK
-218 SNTSSSGSS
+218 KETSSGSGS
-227 SSQNV
+227 NRQNV
-232 ATVVNEVMPS
+232 ASVVNEVMPS

-251 SSSYYGFGTQES
+251 SSNYYGFGTQES

-277 ALMIATN
+277 SLMIATN

-292 SLTVGFVDDTTA
+292 TLTVGFVDDTTA

-313 SADLAVISVKL
+313 SADLAVISVKIK
-324 TDIKDST
+324 DIKDST

-432 TAKTILTDLMNAS
+432 TAKTILTDLMNAG

-486 AEKAGISAGDVITK
+486 AEKAGISAGDVIVK

-530 RSDQSGTY
+530 RANQSGTY
-538 KEKTVTVTL
+538 EEKTVTVTL

-553 KDVTTDSSND
+553 KNVTTD
-563 NSNSDSD
+563 NSSDSSESDD
-570 SNNNSNN
+570 SSNN
-577 GNSNGNSSNG
+577 GNSNGNSNNG
-587 NSNGNSGNSNGN
+587 NNNGNSGNSNGN
-599 SGNYGYGYGYGNG
+599 SGNGGYGYDNGNG
-612 NSGNSSDGYTNPYEY
+612 GNSSDGYMNPYDY

>member
-1 MNEFENNNGFHNENL
+1 MNEFENGFHNENL
-16 ENNQINEV
+16 ENNRINSQE
-24 SSNEAGNSN
+24 NNSQQ
-33 AYDGGVAVDVT
+33 VAIDVT
-44 PVEETAVHE
+44 PIEESVTQE
-53 QRESH
+53 NTESH
-58 RYSYKE
+58 RYSYRE
-64 QGTGGRSERYN
+64 QGTGG
-75 NDIDH
+75 
-80 HRDSYNNSYADAENT
+80 NSYQYDNG
-95 YSNSYN
+95 
-101 NSYADTE
+101 
-108 NNNSNSYNSSYNEEE
+108 NNSNDT
-123 NRYNNSY
+123 YNNSY
-130 SNNYSNNNGNY
+130 SSHGWRDESTYNNENY
-141 YSNIPPE
+141 YGNIPPE
-148 PDKRRRQKKNG
+148 PDKRRRQRKNG
-159 KGNENRN
+159 SKNNKN

-171 VAKLVASA
+171 AAKLVASA

-184 VAGACFVGVSVAKD
+184 VAGVCFVGVSVAKD
-198 KLYPSV
+198 KLYPST
-204 ADKIETTSGTTSAK
+204 ADRIETTSGTTSAK
-218 SNTSSSGSS
+218 SETSSSSGSGSS
-227 SSQNV
+227 SSNV
-232 ATVVNEVMPS
+232 ASVVNEVMPS

-251 SSSYYGFGTQES
+251 SSNYYGFGTQES

-277 ALMIATN
+277 NLMIATN

-292 SLTVGFVDDTTA
+292 SLTVGFADDTTA

-324 TDIKDST
+324 SDIKDST

-445 SVSTKDAAFLGVV
+445 SVSKKDAAFLGVV

-515 LAIKKANTKVKITFK
+515 LALKKANTKVKITFK
-530 RSDQSGTY
+530 RANQSGTY
-538 KEKTVTVTL
+538 EEKTVTVTL

-553 KDVTTDSSND
+553 SDVTTDNSSDSSN
-563 NSNSDSD
+563 D

-577 GNSNGNSSNG
+577 GNNNG

-599 SGNYGYGYGYGNG
+599 SGDYGYGNG
-612 NSGNSSDGYTNPYEY
+612 NSGNDNGNGYINPYEY

>member
-1 MNEFENNNGFHNENL
+1 MNEFENGFHNENL
-16 ENNQINEV
+16 ENNRINNQE
-24 SSNEAGNSN
+24 NNSQQ
-33 AYDGGVAVDVT
+33 VAIDVT
-44 PVEETAVHE
+44 PIEESVTQE
-53 QRESH
+53 NTESH
-58 RYSYKE
+58 RYSYRE
-64 QGTGGRSERYN
+64 QGTGG
-75 NDIDH
+75 
-80 HRDSYNNSYADAENT
+80 
-95 YSNSYN
+95 
-101 NSYADTE
+101 
-108 NNNSNSYNSSYNEEE
+108 SSYQYDNG
-123 NRYNNSY
+123 NNCNDTYNNSY
-130 SNNYSNNNGNY
+130 SSHGWRDESTYNNENY
-141 YSNIPPE
+141 YGNIPPE
-148 PDKRRRQKKNG
+148 PDKRRRQRKNG
-159 KGNENRN
+159 SKNNKN

-171 VAKLVASA
+171 AAKLVASA

-198 KLYPSV
+198 KLYPST
-204 ADKIETTSGTTSAK
+204 ADRIETTSGTTSAK
-218 SNTSSSGSS
+218 SETSSSGSS
-227 SSQNV
+227 SSSSNV
-232 ATVVNEVMPS
+232 ASVVNEVMPS

-251 SSSYYGFGTQES
+251 SSNYYGFGTQES
-263 EGAGSGFIIAKTKD
+263 EGAGSGFIVAKTKD
-277 ALMIATN
+277 NLMIATN

-313 SADLAVISVKL
+313 SADLAVISVKIK
-324 TDIKDST
+324 DIKDST

-432 TAKTILTDLMNAS
+432 TAKTILTDLMNAN

-515 LAIKKANTKVKITFK
+515 LALKKANTKVKITFK
-530 RSDQSGTY
+530 RANQSGTY

-553 KDVTTDSSND
+553 SDVTTDNSSDSSN
-563 NSNSDSD
+563 D

-577 GNSNGNSSNG
+577 GNNNG

-599 SGNYGYGYGYGNG
+599 SGDYGYGNG
-612 NSGNSSDGYTNPYEY
+612 NFGNDNGNGYINPYEY

>member
-1 MNEFENNNGFHNENL
+1 
-16 ENNQINEV
+16 
-24 SSNEAGNSN
+24 
-33 AYDGGVAVDVT
+33 
-44 PVEETAVHE
+44 
-53 QRESH
+53 
-58 RYSYKE
+58 
-64 QGTGGRSERYN
+64 
-75 NDIDH
+75 
-80 HRDSYNNSYADAENT
+80 
-95 YSNSYN
+95 
-101 NSYADTE
+101 
-108 NNNSNSYNSSYNEEE
+108 
-123 NRYNNSY
+123 
-130 SNNYSNNNGNY
+130 
-141 YSNIPPE
+141 
-148 PDKRRRQKKNG
+148 
-159 KGNENRN
+159 
-166 GMGKK
+166 
-171 VAKLVASA
+171 
-179 AVFGL
+179 
-184 VAGACFVGVSVAKD
+184 
-198 KLYPSV
+198 
-204 ADKIETTSGTTSAK
+204 
-218 SNTSSSGSS
+218 
-227 SSQNV
+227 
-232 ATVVNEVMPS
+232 MPS

-251 SSSYYGFGTQES
+251 SSNYYGFGTQES
-263 EGAGSGFIIAKTKD
+263 EGAGSGFIVAKTKD
-277 ALMIATN
+277 NLMIATN

-313 SADLAVISVKL
+313 SADLAVISVKIK
-324 TDIKDST
+324 DIKDST

-432 TAKTILTDLMNAS
+432 TAKTILTDLMNAN

-515 LAIKKANTKVKITFK
+515 LALKKLIQK
-530 RSDQSGTY
+530 
-538 KEKTVTVTL
+538 
-547 GKKSDF
+547 
-553 KDVTTDSSND
+553 
-563 NSNSDSD
+563 
-570 SNNNSNN
+570 
-577 GNSNGNSSNG
+577 
-587 NSNGNSGNSNGN
+587 
-599 SGNYGYGYGYGNG
+599 
-612 NSGNSSDGYTNPYEY
+612 
-627 FFGNNY
+627 

>member
-1 MNEFENNNGFHNENL
+1 MNEFENGFHNENL
-16 ENNQINEV
+16 ENNRINNQE
-24 SSNEAGNSN
+24 NNSQQ
-33 AYDGGVAVDVT
+33 VAIDVT
-44 PVEETAVHE
+44 PIEESVTQE
-53 QRESH
+53 NTESH
-58 RYSYKE
+58 RYSYRE
-64 QGTGGRSERYN
+64 QGTGGS
-75 NDIDH
+75 
-80 HRDSYNNSYADAENT
+80 SYQYDNG
-95 YSNSYN
+95 
-101 NSYADTE
+101 
-108 NNNSNSYNSSYNEEE
+108 NNSNDT
-123 NRYNNSY
+123 YNNSY
-130 SNNYSNNNGNY
+130 SSHGWRDESTYNNENY
-141 YSNIPPE
+141 YGNIPPE
-148 PDKRRRQKKNG
+148 PDKRHRQRKNG
-159 KGNENRN
+159 SKNNKN

-171 VAKLVASA
+171 AAKLVASA

-198 KLYPSV
+198 KLYPST
-204 ADKIETTSGTTSAK
+204 ADRIETTSGTTSAK
-218 SNTSSSGSS
+218 SETSSSGSS
-227 SSQNV
+227 SSSSNV
-232 ATVVNEVMPS
+232 ASVVNEVMPS

-251 SSSYYGFGTQES
+251 SSNYYGFGTQES
-263 EGAGSGFIIAKTKD
+263 EGAGSGFIVAKTKD
-277 ALMIATN
+277 NLMIATN

-324 TDIKDST
+324 SDIKDST

-375 EVSLTD
+375 EISLTD

-515 LAIKKANTKVKITFK
+515 LALKKANTKVKITFK
-530 RSDQSGTY
+530 RANQSGTY

-553 KDVTTDSSND
+553 SDVTTDNSSDSSND
-563 NSNSDSD
+563 
-570 SNNNSNN
+570 SNN
-577 GNSNGNSSNG
+577 GNNNG

-599 SGNYGYGYGYGNG
+599 SGDYGYGNG
-612 NSGNSSDGYTNPYEY
+612 NSGNDNGNGYINPYEY

>member
-1 MNEFENNNGFHNENL
+1 MNEFENGFHNENL
-16 ENNQINEV
+16 ENNRINNQE
-24 SSNEAGNSN
+24 NNSQQ
-33 AYDGGVAVDVT
+33 VAIDVT
-44 PVEETAVHE
+44 PIEGSVTQENT
-53 QRESH
+53 ESH
-58 RYSYKE
+58 RYSYRE
-64 QGTGGRSERYN
+64 QGTGGS
-75 NDIDH
+75 
-80 HRDSYNNSYADAENT
+80 SYQYDNG
-95 YSNSYN
+95 
-101 NSYADTE
+101 
-108 NNNSNSYNSSYNEEE
+108 NNSNDT
-123 NRYNNSY
+123 YNNSY
-130 SNNYSNNNGNY
+130 SSHGWRDESTYNNENY
-141 YSNIPPE
+141 YGNIPPE
-148 PDKRRRQKKNG
+148 PDKRRRQRKNG
-159 KGNENRN
+159 SKNNKN

-171 VAKLVASA
+171 AAKLVASA

-198 KLYPSV
+198 KLYPST
-204 ADKIETTSGTTSAK
+204 ADRIETTSGTTSAK
-218 SNTSSSGSS
+218 SETSSSGSS
-227 SSQNV
+227 SSSSNV
-232 ATVVNEVMPS
+232 ASVVNEVMPS

-251 SSSYYGFGTQES
+251 SSNYYGFGTQES
-263 EGAGSGFIIAKTKD
+263 EGAGSGFIVAKTKD
-277 ALMIATN
+277 NLMIATN

-292 SLTVGFVDDTTA
+292 SLTVGFADDTTA

-313 SADLAVISVKL
+313 SADLAVISVKIK
-324 TDIKDST
+324 DIKDST

-432 TAKTILTDLMNAS
+432 TAKTILTDLMNAN

-515 LAIKKANTKVKITFK
+515 LALKKANTKVKITFK
-530 RSDQSGTY
+530 RANQSGTY
-538 KEKTVTVTL
+538 EEKTVTVTL

-553 KDVTTDSSND
+553 SDVTTDNSSDSSN
-563 NSNSDSD
+563 D

-577 GNSNGNSSNG
+577 GNNNG

-599 SGNYGYGYGYGNG
+599 SGDYGYGNG
-612 NSGNSSDGYTNPYEY
+612 NFGNDNGNGYINPYEY